1 MWNIIFL
8 LIWDVCVL
16 FIAYQWI
23 CGYNLVLWQ
32 SKIASVFT
40 FITFS
45 TNIKAVR
52 GKNAFW
58 SRTCG
63 GLKSG
68 IIGLSWSNAW
78 ESVYI
83 SWEYDCYLDVQV
95 RQYHQFCFIY
105 PLPKMIKS
113 PFSSHLWSLVNWSWM
128 NVRGTSQFY
137 TESAADVMW
146 SHSLF
151 NFSRLSKK
159 TILCD
164 LAPKHCKC
172 LSFHKKLCTTD

>member
-8 LIWDVCVL
+8 LIWDVCVP
-16 FIAYQWI
+16 FIAYRWI
-23 CGYNLVLWQ
+23 CGYNLVVWQ

-63 GLKSG
+63 GLKSA

-95 RQYHQFCFIY
+95 RQYYQFCFIY
-105 PLPKMIKS
+105 PLSKMIKS
-113 PFSSHLWSLVNWSWM
+113 PFSSLRTSDHWLTGAGWM
-128 NVRGTSQFY
+128 SEEEHPSFTQNQLQMR
-137 TESAADVMW
+137 
-146 SHSLF
+146 
-151 NFSRLSKK
+151 
-159 TILCD
+159 CD
-164 LAPKHCKC
+164 LIPRSTLVDSAKRQFCVF
-172 LSFHKKLCTTD
+172 ST